1 VAQVVV
7 AVSNR
12 QVLSQV
18 QLLCSQLEIPAT
30 SLEGRDGANRLPSFS
45 LPSSFSWV
53 LILRLG
59 HQVR

>member
-1 VAQVVV
+1 MPQVVV
-7 AVSNR
+7 AVSDR
-12 QVLSQV
+12 QVMGQV

-30 SLEGRDGANRLPSFS
+30 SLEGRDGANSLRCFS
-45 LPSSFSWV
+45 LPSSASWV